1 MEKDSKITIN
11 KNTKIIVPG
20 TSYDFKSDHRLLI
33 PFTQEDK
40 IGFINQGGDVVV
52 EAKYNMYY
60 GECYKPSDLIRITVP
75 YSYGFQRSGDKVAI
89 YTKNLQGLVN
99 YKGEVLKPEY
109 DVILTSIGSRP
120 LFTVQKE
127 YSYGVLNFDG
137 SNLIPYGKYDWI
149 DGFDNGLARVLI
161 RNQGSVGKALWGII
175 NDKGEEVMHVEYDKI
190 WNFYGKNLEKVTI
203 EKGNRSYRINLNYL
217 NGKLQK
223 NNEIKRSETTSE
235 RYGSHYGEFAGSYAQ
250 DVEGYSDD
258 VINDAFEGDPDAYW
272 NID

>member
-60 GECYKPSDLIRITVP
+60 GECYKPSDLIRVTVP

-99 YKGEVLKPEY
+99 YK
-109 DVILTSIGSRP
+109 
-120 LFTVQKE
+120 
-127 YSYGVLNFDG
+127 LNFR
-137 SNLIPYGKYDWI
+137 K
-149 DGFDNGLARVLI
+149 
-161 RNQGSVGKALWGII
+161 
-175 NDKGEEVMHVEYDKI
+175 
-190 WNFYGKNLEKVTI
+190 
-203 EKGNRSYRINLNYL
+203 
-217 NGKLQK
+217 
-223 NNEIKRSETTSE
+223 
-235 RYGSHYGEFAGSYAQ
+235 
-250 DVEGYSDD
+250 
-258 VINDAFEGDPDAYW
+258 
-272 NID
+272 